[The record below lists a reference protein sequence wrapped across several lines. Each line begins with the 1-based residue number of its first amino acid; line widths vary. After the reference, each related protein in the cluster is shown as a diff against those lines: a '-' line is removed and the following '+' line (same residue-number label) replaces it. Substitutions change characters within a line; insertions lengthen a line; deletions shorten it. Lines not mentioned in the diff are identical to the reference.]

1 MKSDTILILAAAG
14 VGLYFIANMVKP
26 GAAAIRPPTG
36 GGGTAGALNNYGSAP
51 ITEINNTA
59 LPGQAG
65 WGWTYYSDGT
75 AIDPNGRYYYQG
87 QLVWSPGAGAMGMG
101 G

>member
-1 MKSDTILILAAAG
+1 MKSDTIIILAAAAA
-14 VGLYFIANMVKP
+14 GLYAVAHMTRPAAAGTPRP
-26 GAAAIRPPTG
+26 GAS
-36 GGGTAGALNNYGSAP
+36 GTAGALNNYGNAP

-59 LPGQAG
+59 LPGQQG

-75 AIDPNGRYYYQG
+75 AIDPQGRYYYQG
-87 QLVWSPGAGAMGMG
+87 QMVWSPGAGAMGMG